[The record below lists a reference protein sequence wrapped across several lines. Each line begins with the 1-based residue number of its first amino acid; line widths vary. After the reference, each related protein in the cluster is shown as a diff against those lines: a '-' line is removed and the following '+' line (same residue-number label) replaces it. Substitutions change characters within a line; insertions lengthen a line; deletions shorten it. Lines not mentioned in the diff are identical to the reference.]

1 MTPPVWPWLVAQITC
16 SDQHRRGNV
25 NQTSQGAGGLGG
37 KEFFN
42 QLQIICFNLVLNRYF
57 ISICLNHDSCQINCQ
72 LGYETVNNLGLL
84 THNNISS
91 VCVRRSS
98 IFSMIVFLADPTLLF
113 VETPCFTA
121 AQFICLIQS
130 QTKCS
135 TLLYPSLCWNGGD
148 IGELELI

>member
-1 MTPPVWPWLVAQITC
+1 M
-16 SDQHRRGNV
+16 
-25 NQTSQGAGGLGG
+25 GG

-135 TLLYPSLCWNGGD
+135 TLLYPSHCWND
-148 IGELELI
+148 QDKEPMKDTKIKCIVKRELFSWLNCASLDDKL